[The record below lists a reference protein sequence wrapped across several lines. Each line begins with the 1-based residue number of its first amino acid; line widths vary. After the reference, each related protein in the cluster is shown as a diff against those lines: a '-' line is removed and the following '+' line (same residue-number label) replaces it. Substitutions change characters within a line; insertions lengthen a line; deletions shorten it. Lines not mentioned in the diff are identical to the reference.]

1 MHDRTTLKIGVA
13 QTETVVEDLDA
24 CFEKHRQ
31 FIESARRED
40 IEVLL
45 FPELSLNG
53 HGVGPRFLEMALSR
67 DDPRI
72 LELARLSEDMVVVFG
87 LVEDG
92 IAAQFYNS
100 VVAVQNGKVFF
111 VHRKI
116 NLATYGRLEE
126 GKHFAAGRYVE
137 TFELGGPWRVGVL
150 VCNDLWNPALVNL
163 AALHGATLLLAPI
176 SSAIGVVGAEF
187 DNPSGWA
194 TCLRFYSMIY
204 GMPLVMANRIGREG
218 EFEFWGGSCILDPFG
233 HVLAQADRE
242 SECLISATLNYQD
255 LRHARYLLPTVRDSN
270 LDLVLRESERL
281 YQTIGVPESVRDQS

>member
-13 QTETVVEDLDA
+13 QTQTVMEDLDA
-24 CFEKHRQ
+24 GFEQHRRM
-31 FIESARRED
+31 IEAARRED

-45 FPELSLNG
+45 FPELSLSG
-53 HGVGPRFLEMALSR
+53 HGIGPGFLEMALSR
-67 DDPRI
+67 NDPRI
-72 LELARLSEDMVVVFG
+72 LELAGLSGEMVAVFG
-87 LVEDG
+87 LIEDG
-92 IAAQFYNS
+92 VAAQFYNS
-100 VVAVQNGKVFF
+100 VVAVQGGRVFF

-137 TFELGGPWRVGVL
+137 TFELGNPWKAGVL
-150 VCNDLWNPALVNL
+150 ICNDLWNPALVNL

-204 GMPLVMANRIGREG
+204 GLPLVMANRVGREG

-233 HVLAQADRE
+233 QVLAQADGENE
-242 SECLISATLNYQD
+242 SLISATLNYQD
-255 LRHARYLLPTVRDSN
+255 LRRARYLLPTVRDSN

-281 YQTIGVPESVRDQS
+281 YQIIGVPESVRDLP